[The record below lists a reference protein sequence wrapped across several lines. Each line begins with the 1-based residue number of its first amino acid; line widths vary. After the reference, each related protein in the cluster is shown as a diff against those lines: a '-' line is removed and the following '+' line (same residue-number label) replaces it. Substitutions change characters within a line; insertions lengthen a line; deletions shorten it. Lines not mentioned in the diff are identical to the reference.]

1 MSFQDI
7 TRFLVPIGLI
17 VAGFI
22 IKLSKNKEMFG
33 SFKKYWF
40 LLVIIGVLLFLLR
53 LFKYLK

>member
-7 TRFLVPIGLI
+7 TRILVPIGLI

>member
-40 LLVIIGVLLFLLR
+40 LLVIIGVLLFILR